1 MKIVVTGC
9 DGQLGKQII
18 KQINK
23 ENKTLKNEIFAL
35 NREKLDICDIDKVNS
50 YILSINPDIII
61 NCAAF
66 TKVDLCEDEVEL
78 AYKVNS
84 IGPKNLAIC
93 CEKVNAKLVHIST
106 DYVFD
111 GNKNV
116 PYEVFD
122 RPNPIN
128 NYGKTKLQGEELVQK
143 YCKKYYII
151 RTSWLYGH
159 HGKNFVE
166 AMLELAEE
174 KKEIKVV
181 DDQKGSPTWTVD
193 LANGIVDIIENEI
206 CGIYHISGKG
216 EATWF
221 DFAKEIFQH
230 KSANVNLISCSTK
243 DFLCVANRPQYSVLN
258 SSIKTRN
265 WKTALKDYLELRIE
279 DMDL

>member
-1 MKIVVTGC
+1 MAILVTGAKGMLGQDLC
-9 DGQLGKQII
+9 PILEDNGYDVIETDLHNLDITDYSACETFLCEKEPELIIHCAAYTNVDGAESDLVTAKR
-18 KQINK
+18 INVK
-23 ENKTLKNEIFAL
+23 GTENLAKIAS
-35 NREKLDICDIDKVNS
+35 KLDIPI
-50 YILSINPDIII
+50 
-61 NCAAF
+61 
-66 TKVDLCEDEVEL
+66 
-78 AYKVNS
+78 AY
-84 IGPKNLAIC
+84 
-93 CEKVNAKLVHIST
+93 IST